1 MSGNSRHS
9 ITRDGSD
16 VGTLY
21 EMPSHGKVCLHTR
34 DADLVGLLVAADL
47 VTPRRPPFLDAAED
61 GVHGAYRPRPQI
73 NLFFED
79 PVAEV
84 IETIRPTL
92 EESGYRIVAETA
104 PGPSRSGTTS
114 S

>member
-9 ITRDGSD
+9 IRRDGAD

-21 EMPSHGKVCLHTR
+21 EMPWHGKVCLHTR
-34 DADLVGLLVAADL
+34 DADLVELLVTADL
-47 VTPRRPPFLDAAED
+47 ITPRRPPFLDAAPD

-73 NLFFED
+73 NLFFEA

-84 IETIRPTL
+84 VGAIRPAL
-92 EESGYRIVAETA
+92 EDAGYEIVAEAAPT
-104 PGPSRSGTTS
+104 PGPPASAP
-114 S
+114 